1 MKTLTDQDI
10 KCLRKC
16 LTELIQILD
25 KLDEGAVKIT
35 APKSK
40 KETKK
45 EGVNRYLNLIEEK
58 ESKKLKQIN
67 KR

>member
-16 LTELIQILD
+16 LTELTRILG
-25 KLDEGAVKIT
+25 KIDEGAAS

-40 KETKK
+40 PETKRQ
-45 EGVNRYLNLIEEK
+45 GVNRYLNLIEEK